1 MNGKQPE
8 PSMRKRPSPTTR
20 RTKRGEA
27 AEAALGLLE
36 RAAGW
41 QGLPPRDV
49 ACDLA
54 DALVATGRI
63 DIIAVRLSVPD
74 GAPVDVVRPLE
85 AAAAPLVALLDRAP
99 ASEEQGGESGPV
111 RVMRSP
117 GGELMIAASSAREDF
132 PDDTDQVL
140 LRLACDHAG
149 LAVRAAQQHGR
160 LEQADQRRDEFLAA
174 FGHELR
180 DRLAPMLT
188 ALGLL
193 KGNPTNSDR
202 ERQILER
209 QTTQL
214 AYVVNDLLDLSNLA
228 RGQMRIKQE
237 PVDLHAVVNAAL
249 EQTAPLFGERRQ
261 KGIVVDVGRGLIVE
275 GDRNRL
281 VQAIA
286 ILLTRAA
293 RCTDAGGRVEI
304 RTSREG
310 SAIELRVRDDGP
322 AIEIERMP
330 HVFDPFATTDEALT
344 GRHGSFGLN
353 LGLALMRGLIGL
365 HKGAV
370 TVSRGPD
377 GRGTEFTVVL
387 AALAERRPAERAVVP
402 PTSGSADLA
411 KGLRVL
417 VVDDNVDAAD
427 ALAMVLE
434 SNGLVVKVAYG
445 ALQALQLAESRR
457 FDVAILDIGLPVMDG
472 FELAQKLRRSKHG
485 TALVMFALTGFAGEA
500 DRQRSR
506 EVGFRR
512 HFVKPLDSSVLVGAI
527 VQDAGRG
534 PRGQA

>member
-1 MNGKQPE
+1 
-8 PSMRKRPSPTTR
+8 MRKRPSSSTR
-20 RTKRGEA
+20 KKRGES
-27 AEAALGLLE
+27 AEAVLGLLE
-36 RAAGW
+36 RAAAW
-41 QGLPPRDV
+41 RGLPAREVVRDV
-49 ACDLA
+49 AE
-54 DALVATGRI
+54 ALVATGRV
-63 DIIAVRLSVPD
+63 DVVAVRVPAID
-74 GAPVDVVRPLE
+74 GPPVDLVRPLE
-85 AAAAPLVALLDRAP
+85 AAAAPLIALLDRPP
-99 ASEEQGGESGPV
+99 ATEEAEGAGRAV
-111 RVMRSP
+111 RSSP
-117 GGELMIAASSAREDF
+117 GGEIILAASSARDGF
-132 PDDTDQVL
+132 PDETDQVL

-149 LAVRAAQQHGR
+149 LAVRAAGQHAR
-160 LEQADQRRDEFLAA
+160 LEQADQRRDEFLAS

-193 KGNPTNSDR
+193 KGNPKNTDR

-228 RGQMRIKQE
+228 RGQMRIKHE
-237 PVDLHAVVNAAL
+237 PVDLHAAVNAAL

-261 KGIVVDVGRGLIVE
+261 AGIVVDVGRGLVVE
-275 GDRNRL
+275 GDRTRL

-286 ILLTRAA
+286 ILLARAA
-293 RCTDAGGRVEI
+293 RSTDAGGRVEI
-304 RTSREG
+304 R
-310 SAIELRVRDDGP
+310 SARDGEHIELRVRDDGP
-322 AIEIERMP
+322 AIDSERIP
-330 HVFDPFATTDEALT
+330 HVFDPFAATGEPQT
-344 GRHGSFGLN
+344 GRHGSFGLG
-353 LGLALMRGLIGL
+353 LGLALARGLVAL
-365 HKGAV
+365 HAGTV

-377 GRGTEFTVVL
+377 GRGTEFLIKLT
-387 AALAERRPAERAVVP
+387 ALAERRPAERSVVP
-402 PTSGSADLA
+402 PASGSADLA
-411 KGLRVL
+411 RGLRVL

-434 SNGLVVKVAYG
+434 ANGLVVKVAYG

-485 TALVMFALTGFAGEA
+485 TALVMFALTGFAGDA